1 MATGISPPAAVPRD
15 SGHASDSLAPLVP
28 VVPEL
33 RARVRRRRVASNPP
47 SRAPAS
53 LPGPQGPTDFG
64 RLAGTAPHPSRHFQ
78 LKPRSANRR
87 KNRRPRTP
95 LPQALRTHTTLPST
109 HWHTTS
115 PPPSTSEWNVIILVN
130 VDSFPR
136 QRGRNPARHDSPRY
150 RFNGSRPLVSIV
162 VARRALAKTISPSRK
177 LPLPTPLH
185 AVSRD
190 NCDNCGATGCERSR
204 CPARGRTCY
213 GCGRRGHFQS
223 VCRSSRRGQP
233 RRPAP
238 VRELLCD
245 DDAESGHSI
254 LTICTNK
261 RRGLYVDVDVS
272 VINPK
277 PLTRKVSFLI
287 DTGSAVSIIGEGH
300 FQNLFQDKVQLRTPS
315 ITLFDFSRQK
325 IPVLGLFKAT
335 LSYKSRTAVV
345 PLYVTCSGTSLL
357 GLDAV
362 QALNFQISGKELRC
376 LHTVVQQTSA
386 SATSTLPATSS
397 DAQGRIP
404 PQGAIVEQPQS
415 VPKFGMPALLWARFS
430 HLYTPGLGLVR
441 GFQHK
446 LPTCAELPKRID
458 ELKSRLL
465 SESDRMTDHIV
476 DKITEKMK
484 SSGVDVLDLKKH
496 VDSLESG
503 LKFLNDLVDT
513 GQ

>member
-1 MATGISPPAAVPRD
+1 MATRMATGISPPPPFLETPGTPAIPWHRWFRLFQNFVLA
-15 SGHASDSLAPLVP
+15 SGADEWPATRCRALLLHCLGPEGQRIFDALPAP
-28 VVPEL
+28 
-33 RARVRRRRVASNPP
+33 PP
-47 SRAPAS
+47 
-53 LPGPQGPTDFG
+53 PQPPLSTE
-64 RLAGTAPHPSRHFQ
+64 ATEKQTSRH
-78 LKPRSANRR
+78 
-87 KNRRPRTP
+87 
-95 LPQALRTHTTLPST
+95 TTAA
-109 HWHTTS
+109 S
-115 PPPSTSEWNVIILVN
+115 PPDPYDVAVNTLAHYFTATVN
-130 VDSFPR
+130 VRVERHHFRERRQLSGDANADATQIAPR
-136 QRGRNPARHDSPRY
+136 F
-150 RFNGSRPLVSIV
+150 RFNGSRPPSQH
-162 VARRALAKTISPSRK
+162 RRSSSSRTRQNYK
-177 LPLPTPLH
+177 PKPETAAADPLH

-190 NCDNCGATGCERSR
+190 NGDSCGATGCEWSR

-245 DDAESGHSI
+245 NDAESGRSI

-300 FQNLFQDKVQLRTPS
+300 FRNLFQDKVQLRTPS

-325 IPVLGLFKAT
+325 IPVLGLFEAT
-335 LSYKSRTAVV
+335 LSYKARTAVV
-345 PLYVTCSGTSLL
+345 PLYVTRSGTSLL

-386 SATSTLPATSS
+386 SATSTWPATSS

-415 VPKFGMPALLWARFS
+415 EPKFGMPAMLWARFS
-430 HLYTPGLGLVR
+430 HPSSQTTKKLRVGSFDGCCATDRVSKLDQLK
-441 GFQHK
+441 GFERWETQK
-446 LPTCAELPKRID
+446 YRA
-458 ELKSRLL
+458 
-465 SESDRMTDHIV
+465 
-476 DKITEKMK
+476 
-484 SSGVDVLDLKKH
+484 
-496 VDSLESG
+496 
-503 LKFLNDLVDT
+503 
-513 GQ
+513 